1 MIKNRILVTGGA
13 GFIGSHLCS
22 RLLNED
28 NEVICLDNFFT
39 GSKDNVKNLLKD
51 ENFKIIEHNIIDPI
65 DLKVDQIYN
74 LASPAS
80 PVHYQSDPVNTIK
93 TNVNGAINVLEIARK
108 YGAKILRLP
117 HPKYMVILRS
127 ILSQKV
133 TLAASTPLDQELV
146 MTKVKERLKHY
157 SLIII
162 GNIRLG
168 FELLEFLIHM
178 VPIWKLMMAGLFLI
192 LLHRL

>member
-108 YGAKILRLP
+108 
-117 HPKYMVILRS
+117 
-127 ILSQKV
+127 
-133 TLAASTPLDQELV
+133 
-146 MTKVKERLKHY
+146 
-157 SLIII
+157 
-162 GNIRLG
+162 
-168 FELLEFLIHM
+168 
-178 VPIWKLMMAGLFLI
+178 IWC
-192 LLHRL
+192 